1 MSNGGNRNGLK
12 EKPRT
17 GRPAFLSNLKRQQ
30 LAKYI
35 EDNAT
40 KPDGDRLT
48 GYDIHDYIKL
58 TFGKEYN
65 SDYIYIL
72 LKKMGFSWITSRAK
86 HPRQSDEIQEDFKK
100 IQNRNDP

>member
-1 MSNGGNRNGLK
+1 M
-12 EKPRT
+12 
-17 GRPAFLSNLKRQQ
+17 
-30 LAKYI
+30 
-35 EDNAT
+35 
-40 KPDGDRLT
+40 
-48 GYDIHDYIKL
+48 